1 MYLTKINGLEHIG
14 FRNVKNIDLLD
25 VKCSPNA
32 RSETRFIKRISLEVK
47 PKHHGSAIKATLV
60 DSPGLFDT

>member
-14 FRNVKNIDLLD
+14 FRNVKNPDLLK
-25 VKCSPNA
+25 VTCSPFA
-32 RSETRFIKRISLEVK
+32 RSETRFIKIIEIEVK
-47 PKHHGSAIKATLV
+47 GKYGSPIKATLV